1 MHSSRRR
8 GGNSTVQTIT
18 TVQEI
23 RALVDSSSPTPQS
36 PRSKLPILST
46 DYLSNQRELAHG
58 SSLCLAT
65 VAQTGQ
71 TVLLDLTTYQE
82 DVDHDI
88 VLNTTIVLSLPKQ
101 ASPLTLRSLLQQQQ
115 QQQEGEEE
123 EESSSNASLDAKLQ
137 IGKSLSRTVLSL
149 HTANFV
155 YKTSGPKL

>member
-1 MHSSRRR
+1 MMHSSRRR

-88 VLNTTIVLSLPKQ
+88 VLNTVKEMTQLLSISDPFSLGFLKCLGVLPCNDRQLYSHY
-101 ASPLTLRSLLQQQQ
+101 RS
-115 QQQEGEEE
+115 
-123 EESSSNASLDAKLQ
+123 K
-137 IGKSLSRTVLSL
+137 
-149 HTANFV
+149 H
-155 YKTSGPKL
+155 PH